1 MDALSNVGSLRI
13 LTHLPNQHPA
23 NWRGKEIGNREIGP
37 TSVDHYHLLR
47 RVQLHIMQI
56 FDLKNNSNNKE
67 GSLYYQPK
75 QGTNIGKSQF
85 FMTPDQDEPR

>member
-56 FDLKNNSNNKE
+56 VDLTIIQTAKRGHCIANPNKA
-67 GSLYYQPK
+67 Q
-75 QGTNIGKSQF
+75 T
-85 FMTPDQDEPR
+85 